1 MSRLPFDPAKMAAA
15 KPSGPTAGAVPAP
28 LRVGQLAAMV
38 EGALRALP
46 TPVRLIG
53 EVSNFTHRGHW
64 YFAVKDSDAVISC
77 VMFANR
83 AKAAG
88 FVPADGREVI
98 VTGRVEFYK
107 PQGRVSF
114 YVEGIEPVGLGALQ
128 LAFQKLVAEVRGLGW
143 MDPGRKRPLPSFPRR
158 IAVITSRTGAALQDV
173 LATMRARC
181 PAVDV
186 AFIDVLVQGPDAA
199 PSVARALRW
208 VGSRHRALGIDAVI
222 VTRGGGSIEDLW
234 AFNERTVAEAI
245 VQCPVPVAA
254 AIGHET
260 DTTIAELVA
269 DERCA
274 TPTQAAMRLTPDRA
288 ALREQLELLVARM
301 RQSLNRSA
309 RAAGESLRSNT
320 RHLTSAVHARSQAA
334 ARRLEQAVARLER
347 SRPSAVYA
355 QRSAGLRALADRL
368 REAAAR
374 RIEAADPR
382 PIALALRDAW
392 QAQAA
397 RHLDVLDGLQRQL
410 SLVGPQAVLARGYSV
425 TFDERGRVVR
435 RPSDAPPG
443 QPITTRLA
451 DGTLESVVR
460 RVSSDPLAPATA
472 LPAPPTRPR
481 AARRRHRPS
490 DDGPGLFA

>member
-1 MSRLPFDPAKMAAA
+1 MSRFPFDPANMAAA
-15 KPSGPTAGAVPAP
+15 KPGPSTPGAVGGA

-38 EGALRALP
+38 EGALRTLP

-53 EVSNFTHRGHW
+53 QVSNFTQRGHW
-64 YFAVKDSDAVISC
+64 YFAVKDADAVISC

-83 AKAAG
+83 AKGAG
-88 FVPADGREVI
+88 FTPADGQEVI

-114 YVEGIEPVGLGALQ
+114 YVEGIEPVGTGALQ
-128 LAFQKLVAEVRGLGW
+128 IAFQKLVAEIRGLGW
-143 MDPGRKRPLPSFPRR
+143 MDPARKRPLPAFPRR

-181 PAVDV
+181 PAVEV
-186 AFIDVLVQGPDAA
+186 AFVDVLVQGPDAA
-199 PSVARALRW
+199 SSVARALRW
-208 VGSRHRALGIDAVI
+208 VASRHRALGIDAVI

-234 AFNERTVAEAI
+234 AFNERIVAEAI
-245 VQCPVPVAA
+245 VTCPVPVAA

-288 ALREQLELLVARM
+288 ALREQLDLLAVRL
-301 RQSLNRSA
+301 RQSVHRAA

-320 RHLTSAVHARSQAA
+320 RHLTSAAHARSQAA
-334 ARRLEQAVARLER
+334 ARRLEQSMARLER

-355 QRSAGLRALADRL
+355 QRAAGLRALTNKL
-368 REAAAR
+368 HEAVAR
-374 RIEAADPR
+374 RLQAADPR
-382 PIALALRDAW
+382 PAAVALRDAW

-410 SLVGPQAVLARGYSV
+410 GLVGPQAVLARGYSV
-425 TFDERGRVVR
+425 TFDARGRVVR
-435 RPSDAPPG
+435 RPTDAPAG

-451 DGTLESVVR
+451 DGTLESIVR
-460 RVSSDPLAPATA
+460 SVSRDPLGPASA
-472 LPAPPTRPR
+472 LPVPQVRQP
-481 AARRRHRPS
+481 RRRHRPT